1 MCSKDILCGIKKTAI
16 LLSLAIGLV
25 LISDT
30 AAQAQNRHYRNGR
43 QYRVYVYEDRYDRY
57 EPFEGTLAARQ
68 YGYKDGLEDGA
79 DAGLERDAYHP
90 ENSGDFKKAANGYED
105 KFGNKQLYKQNY
117 RQSYLRGYRDGYR
130 KYTNRI
136 YTSPRSYRNRR
147 L

>member
-1 MCSKDILCGIKKTAI
+1 MYSKDILCGIKKTAI
-16 LLSLAIGLV
+16 LLSLAIGFV

-30 AAQAQNRHYRNGR
+30 AAPAQNRVYRNGR
-43 QYRVYVYEDRYDRY
+43 QSTVYVYEDRYDRY

-68 YGYKDGLEDGA
+68 YGYKDGLEDGG

-90 ENSGDFKKAANGYED
+90 ENSGDFKKATNGYER

-117 RQSYLRGYRDGYR
+117 REGYLRGYRDGYR
-130 KYTNRI
+130 RYTNRI
-136 YTSPRSYRNRR
+136 YTSPRTYRKR